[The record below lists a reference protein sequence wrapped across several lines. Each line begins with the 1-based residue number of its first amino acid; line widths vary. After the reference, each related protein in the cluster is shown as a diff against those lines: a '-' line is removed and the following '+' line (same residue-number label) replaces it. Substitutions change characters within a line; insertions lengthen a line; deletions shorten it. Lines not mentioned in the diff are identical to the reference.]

1 MTPPEIRRSC
11 TDEATPTV
19 TTLKEVEVAL
29 IFRVYS
35 LVFWIPSV
43 ASAALL
49 MLSWGELRRPLLHL
63 VWFAAALL
71 LQAGSGMFSPVW
83 VAGLLPQTGL
93 ATYLAIRWKVA

>member
-1 MTPPEIRRSC
+1 MDRS
-11 TDEATPTV
+11 ATNV
-19 TTLKEVEVAL
+19 TTLKGVEVAL
-29 IFRVYS
+29 MFRVYL

-49 MLSWGELRRPLLHL
+49 MVSWGELRRPLLHL

-71 LQAGSGMFSPVW
+71 LQAGSGVFSPPW

-93 ATYLAIRWKVA
+93 ATYLAIRWRVA